1 MKDLVRFLF
10 EKTGHQVNADALQS
24 SNGEQ
29 GETISLSLGSADINK
44 FAGSEARMVR
54 SFRAL
59 LSVAAAA
66 RNTKVTL
73 EINEAA

>member
-1 MKDLVRFLF
+1 MTELVRFLF
-10 EKTGHQVNADALQS
+10 EKTGHQVPEGALVS
-24 SNGEQ
+24 STEAEGEKI
-29 GETISLSLGSADINK
+29 TLTLNSADINK
-44 FAGSEARMVR
+44 FAGSEARLVR

-66 RNTKVTL
+66 RNTRVTL